1 MVVIP
6 LPVPLPRA
14 PADALGP
21 TGEPRLGRYAGSLGR
36 ADFSSLAPEGLVA
49 SLRHAARSKRWQRA
63 LLALPGHLL
72 FLEILDGGTL
82 AGGLAW
88 IAERGSGEV
97 LFDRDAAG
105 VTGLNVRVG
114 ARPGAGARAGFTAP
128 GVALSLERRAD
139 RFRLTAD
146 LGGSLQLDVRL
157 DTRDAP
163 EPFSLVAGLPEG
175 GLRAA
180 QLTGPLQIEGTL
192 EVRGHRVPLEGGLA
206 VLEFGA
212 GIFPGL
218 VGWRKLTAAGRLADG
233 RPLALHLVD
242 GLPGGGSDGGAD
254 DVLLIGA
261 GPVALPPVVVEIDPG
276 TTTAPCRVLSSDGAV
291 DLAFQ
296 PVAAH
301 RDARGLLL
309 VSLATTQLAGELSGT
324 IPGPGGRPLEVSG
337 LACLLEDRSA
347 RW

>member
-1 MVVIP
+1 MDVIP
-6 LPVPLPRA
+6 LTFPAPLPRA

-21 TGEPRLGRYAGSLGR
+21 TGEPRLGRYAGPLGR
-36 ADFSSLAPEGLVA
+36 AEFASLAPEGLLA
-49 SLRHAARSKRWQRA
+49 SLRHAARSRRWQRV

-72 FLEILDGGTL
+72 FVEILDGGTL

-114 ARPGAGARAGFTAP
+114 ERPGAGARASFTAP

-139 RFRLTAD
+139 RFRLVAD
-146 LGGSLQLDVRL
+146 LGGSLQLDVQL

-163 EPFSLVAGLPEG
+163 EPFSLVAGLPGE

-180 QLTGPLQIEGTL
+180 QLTGPLAIEGSL
-192 EVRGHRVPLEGGLA
+192 QVRGRPVSLEGGLA

-212 GIFPGL
+212 GVFPGQ
-218 VGWRKLTAAGRLADG
+218 VGWRKVTAAGRLADG
-233 RPLALHLVD
+233 RPVALHLVD
-242 GLPGGGSDGGAD
+242 GLPGGDDGAD
-254 DVLLIGA
+254 DVLLLGS
-261 GPVALPPVVVEIDPG
+261 GPVALPPVAVEIDPG
-276 TTTAPCRVLSSDGAV
+276 TSTAPCRILSADGAV
-291 DLAFQ
+291 DLTFQ
-296 PVAAH
+296 PVAVH
-301 RDARGLLL
+301 RDTRGLLML
-309 VSLATTQLAGELSGT
+309 SLATTQLAGRLSGT
-324 IPGPGGRPLEVSG
+324 VPGPGGRPIQVDG
-337 LACLLEDRSA
+337 LGGVIEDRSA